1 MAGLGDLAGLLKQ
14 AQKMQREIARIQDE
28 LKTRMVEGSASGGAV
43 RVTATGGLE
52 LAKIHIDPSVLA
64 SGDAS
69 LIEDMVR
76 MAANQALEKARELSK
91 SELGKLT
98 GGLSIPGMF

>member
-14 AQKMQREIARIQDE
+14 AQNMQREIARIQGE
-28 LKTRMVEGSASGGAV
+28 LKTRTVEGSSSGGAV
-43 RVTATGGLE
+43 RVVATGGLE

-64 SGDAS
+64 SGDAT
-69 LIEDMVR
+69 LVEDMVR
-76 MAANQALEKARELSK
+76 MAANQALERARELSK

>member
-14 AQKMQREIARIQDE
+14 AQKMQREIARIQEE
-28 LKTRMVEGSASGGAV
+28 LKTRTVEGSASGGAV
-43 RVTATGGLE
+43 RVVATGGLE
-52 LAKIHIDPSVLA
+52 LAKIQIDPSVMS

-69 LIEDMVR
+69 LIEDMVKI
-76 MAANQALEKARELSK
+76 AANQALEKARELSK

>member
-14 AQKMQREIARIQDE
+14 AQKMQREIARIQEE
-28 LKTRMVEGSASGGAV
+28 LKTRTVEGSASGGSV

-52 LAKIHIDPSVLA
+52 LAKIHIDPSVIA
-64 SGDAS
+64 SNDAS
-69 LIEDMVR
+69 LIEDLVK